1 MASVADLERFL
12 ERLFERSTASLFRTR
27 VQVVQ
32 LEHRVERSME
42 RSRSSNGSR
51 TSVPGRYR
59 VRLHPTDLD
68 GLAPGR
74 TRPSRSPD
82 TSPTPRSPSRG
93 PMRTTCRR
101 GRRS

>member
-1 MASVADLERFL
+1 MASVADIERFL

-42 RSRSSNGSR
+42 RSRTTNGSR

-59 VRLHPTDLD
+59 VRLNPAISTASPRD
-68 GLAPGR
+68 R
-74 TRPSRSPD
+74 TRPSRSPV
-82 TSPTPRSPSRG
+82 TLPTPHSPSPG
-93 PMRTTCRR
+93 PMPTTCRR
-101 GRRS
+101 GPRS

>member
-1 MASVADLERFL
+1 MASFADIERFF

-42 RSRSSNGSR
+42 RARSSNGSR

-59 VRLHPTDLD
+59 VRLHPDDL
-68 GLAPGR
+68 AEPGAG
-74 TRPSRSPD
+74 TR
-82 TSPTPRSPSRG
+82 
-93 PMRTTCRR
+93 
-101 GRRS
+101 